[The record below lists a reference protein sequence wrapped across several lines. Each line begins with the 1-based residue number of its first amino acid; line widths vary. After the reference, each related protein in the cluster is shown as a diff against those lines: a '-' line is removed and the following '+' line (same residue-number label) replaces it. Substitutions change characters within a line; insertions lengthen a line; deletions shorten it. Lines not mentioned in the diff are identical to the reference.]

1 MEENGRGQWG
11 SRIGFIAAAAGSA
24 IGLGNIW
31 RFPFITGRYGGG
43 FFVLIYI
50 LLLIFV
56 GYPVMNSEL
65 LLGRKT
71 QLAAVGTF
79 KKLAP
84 GTPWILVG
92 FMGVLA
98 GFVILSYY
106 SVVAGW
112 ALAYMFKSGVYMA
125 AGADHGSIFV
135 SSITSTWGGIFW
147 HSVFMLLCIAVV
159 AGGIEKG
166 IEKWSL
172 ILMPVLLVL
181 LVILIIRSVTLP
193 GAGAGLSF
201 YLSPNFANFSTEG
214 FLAAVGQVFFTLS
227 LGMGCMIT
235 YGSYL
240 KKDEDIPLVA
250 KYVVI
255 SDTSVALLAGL
266 VIFPAVFAFGLEP
279 GAGPGL
285 TFITL
290 PAVFS
295 KMGAA
300 GHIFGFIFFLLLMIA
315 ALTSAI
321 SLLEVVTAYSID
333 EMKFDRKKATVIA
346 GVLIW
351 ALGLFPTLGYSTLSH
366 ITLIKGMDLLDSF
379 DFFANNMLLPLGG
392 LLTALFIGWYWGTD
406 KALEA
411 VNEGAK
417 TKLGTSYSF
426 LIKYVVPIA
435 IFVVFLNSV
444 GIIG

>member
-1 MEENGRGQWG
+1 MNETDRGHWG
-11 SRIGFIAAAAGSA
+11 SRLGFIAAAAGSA

-31 RFPFITGRYGGG
+31 RFPYITGKFGGG

-50 LLLIFV
+50 LILIFV

-84 GTPWILVG
+84 GTPWVIVG

-135 SSITSTWGGIFW
+135 ASITSTWGGIFW
-147 HSVFMLLCIAVV
+147 HTVFMLLCIAVV
-159 AGGIEKG
+159 AGGVEKG

-172 ILMPVLLVL
+172 ILMPVLVL
-181 LVILIIRSVTLP
+181 LLIILIIRSVTLP

-201 YLSPNFANFSTEG
+201 YLTPNFANFSGAG

-240 KKDEDIPLVA
+240 KKEEDIPLVA
-250 KYVVI
+250 RYVVI
-255 SDTSVALLAGL
+255 SDTAVALLAGF

-290 PAVFS
+290 PAVFA
-295 KMGAA
+295 KMGGA
-300 GHIFGFIFFLLLMIA
+300 GHVFGFIFFTLLMIA

-333 EMKFDRKKATVIA
+333 EMKFDRKKATIGA

-351 ALGLFPTLGYSTLSH
+351 ALGLLPTLGYSTFSH
-366 ITLIKGMDLLDSF
+366 ITLIKGMDILDSF

-392 LLTALFIGWYWGTD
+392 MLTAIFIGWYWGTD
-406 KALEA
+406 KALEEA
-411 VNEGAK
+411 NISAG
-417 TKLGTSYSF
+417 TKLGSNYAF

-444 GIIG
+444 GLLG

>member
-1 MEENGRGQWG
+1 MNETDRGHWG
-11 SRIGFIAAAAGSA
+11 SRLGFIAAAAGSA

-31 RFPFITGRYGGG
+31 RFPYITGKFGGG

-50 LLLIFV
+50 LILIFV

-84 GTPWILVG
+84 GSPWVIVG
-92 FMGVLA
+92 YMGVLA

-112 ALAYMFKSGVYMA
+112 ALAYMFKSGAYMV

-135 SSITSTWGGIFW
+135 ASITSTWGGIFW
-147 HSVFMLLCIAVV
+147 HTVFMLLNIVIV
-159 AGGIEKG
+159 AGGVEKG

-172 ILMPVLLVL
+172 VLMPVLVVL
-181 LVILIIRSVTLP
+181 LIILIIRSVTLP

-201 YLSPNFANFSTEG
+201 YLTPNFANFSGAG
-214 FLAAVGQVFFTLS
+214 FLAAVGQVFFSLS

-240 KKDEDIPLVA
+240 KKEEDIPLVA
-250 KYVVI
+250 RYVVI
-255 SDTSVALLAGL
+255 SDTAVALLAGF

-290 PAVFS
+290 PAVFA

-300 GHIFGFIFFLLLMIA
+300 GHIFGFIFFTLLMIA

-321 SLLEVVTAYSID
+321 SLLEVVTAFSID
-333 EMKFDRKKATVIA
+333 EMKSNRKKATIIA
-346 GVLIW
+346 GILIW
-351 ALGLFPTLGYSTLSH
+351 ALGLLPTLGYSKLSH
-366 ITLIKGMDLLDSF
+366 ITLIKGMDILDSF

-392 LLTALFIGWYWGTD
+392 MLTAIFIGWYWGTD
-406 KALEA
+406 KALEEA
-411 VNEGAK
+411 NINAS
-417 TKLGTSYSF
+417 TKLGSNYAF